1 MIPFTIRTY
10 GIFALALVGSV
21 LPTAAQTEAWREW
34 TAADGRTLEAAAVS
48 VTEDSVTVKR
58 KADAKELTIPLS
70 SLSEADQA
78 HAAELLEAQKEAER
92 LANQY
97 QPELFSSIEPFYETD
112 FPEDGPHDLGKQW
125 VIRQETQWN
134 VIDGVLV
141 GDLAPV
147 EYQEKMQAIGDTHDG
162 TRTVI
167 FLKPVPKALV
177 LQARIKYTETEKK
190 GRDPGALLDLGHHLN
205 SLTFREEHTRL
216 VLKGGKKIF
225 IEGDFFPLNEWNEI
239 TIEIKEGVLLI
250 QVNDR
255 KEIIEDPLIS
265 LASNSEFQQIDF
277 KGQDFGTIQI
287 DWLKLYQGIE

>member
-1 MIPFTIRTY
+1 MKQLFIRILAVLT
-10 GIFALALVGSV
+10 FAVSTSP
-21 LPTAAQTEAWREW
+21 LPGQVEAWRNW
-34 TAADGRTLEAAAVS
+34 TSIDGRTLEAAVVS
-48 VTEDSVTVKR
+48 VAEDSVTVKR
-58 KADAKELTIPLS
+58 KSDAMEVTIPLA

-78 HAAELLEAQKEAER
+78 HAAELLKEQREEER

-97 QPELFSSIEPFYETD
+97 QPELFSSLELFYEND
-112 FPEDGPHDLGKQW
+112 FPEDGPLDVGKQW

-134 VIDGVLV
+134 VKEGVLV

-147 EYQEKMQAIGDTHDG
+147 EFQKKMQAIGDTHDG
-162 TRTVI
+162 TRAVI

-177 LQARIKYTETEKK
+177 LQARIKYTETEEK

-205 SLTFREEHTRL
+205 SLTFREDRTRL

-225 IEGDFFPLNEWNEI
+225 IEGDLFPLNEWNEI

-255 KEIIEDPLIS
+255 KEVIEDPLIS
-265 LASNSEFQQIDF
+265 LNSEKESQQIDF

-287 DWLKLYQGIE
+287 DWVKVYQGIE